1 MLLEHV
7 VQTVDVMH
15 EGKVVSASYFVESGI
30 IHAQIDGRTMRLPL
44 GAKPADVTVKTVL
57 AGALTSGSRKAARL
71 TSLIPAS

>member
-7 VQTVDVMH
+7 VQTVDVTH
-15 EGKVVSASYFVESGI
+15 EGRVVSALYFIESGI

-44 GAKPADVTVKTVL
+44 GTMSADVTVKTVL
-57 AGALTSGSRKAARL
+57 AGALTSRSRKAARL